1 MNRCT
6 NKRIGKWI
14 GSYELNAL
22 EDDER
27 RIFMDHLIECE
38 YCYNQVYSIEPFMIA
53 FRNHRSAAL
62 RGEAFRDSSSLE
74 RLASAPRPARTWRLV
89 PALAA
94 LSLIIGVS
102 FYAAYKSKQGQEAER
117 AKIAELDSRWNEIE
131 IPKAPYTP
139 PSESVILRKKNKAFY
154 HAMAAYQ
161 ENDFNSAIEQLET
174 ISELEPHGMAD
185 VRFYL
190 GVSLLLAGRN
200 RDAIMPLKQS
210 VESAVGPLRES
221 SHYYL
226 ALAYLKN
233 NQSQQALAEL
243 DATIAMNGK
252 HRADAESLKEQV
264 SSLTRYF

>member
-1 MNRCT
+1 MCLV
-6 NKRIGKWI
+6 IG
-14 GSYELNAL
+14 A
-22 EDDER
+22 
-27 RIFMDHLIECE
+27 
-38 YCYNQVYSIEPFMIA
+38 
-53 FRNHRSAAL
+53 
-62 RGEAFRDSSSLE
+62 SLY
-74 RLASAPRPARTWRLV
+74 V
-89 PALAA
+89 
-94 LSLIIGVS
+94 
-102 FYAAYKSKQGQEAER
+102 AYKSNQDQEAER

-139 PSESVILRKKNKAFY
+139 SSESVVLRNKNKAFY

-174 ISELEPHGMAD
+174 ISELEPYGMAD

-190 GVSLLLAGRN
+190 GVSLLLTGRN
-200 RDAIMPLKQS
+200 KDAILPLKES

-233 NQSQQALAEL
+233 NQYQQALAEL

-264 SSLTRYF
+264 SSLSRYYKGEG